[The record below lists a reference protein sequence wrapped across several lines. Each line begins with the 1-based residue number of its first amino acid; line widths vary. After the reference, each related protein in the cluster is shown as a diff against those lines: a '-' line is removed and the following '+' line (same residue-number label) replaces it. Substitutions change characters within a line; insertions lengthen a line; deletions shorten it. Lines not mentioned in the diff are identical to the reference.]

1 MVSDAC
7 GPKRLSHAEIRSSR
21 PPATQILLADLLD
34 RFGNSSLLVALDAT
48 DIAEVAAFLAGPD

>member
-1 MVSDAC
+1 
-7 GPKRLSHAEIRSSR
+7 
-21 PPATQILLADLLD
+21 LADLLD